1 VILLANPMLAALG
14 LPYVMG
20 FFAVVGG
27 IVAIVQA
34 FRMK

>member
-1 VILLANPMLAALG
+1 VILLANPLLATMG
-14 LPYVMG
+14 LPYVLG
-20 FFAVVGG
+20 FFAIVGG